1 SWEAIERASID
12 PGTLRGSRTGVFA
25 GLMYHDYASA
35 IGELPDGV
43 EGYLGTGNSGSIVS
57 GRVAYTFGL
66 EGPAVTVD
74 TACSSSLVALHWAI
88 QSLRNGECTM
98 ALAGGVAVMGT
109 PETFVDFSRQR
120 GLSPDG
126 RCKSF
131 ADAADG
137 TGWGEGAG
145 MLLVERLS
153 DARRNGHRVLAV
165 VRGSAVNQDGAS
177 NGLTAPNGP
186 SQQRVIRQALANAG
200 LTPDEIDAVEAHG
213 TGTTLGDPIEAQA
226 LLATYGRDR
235 AEDQPLWLGSIK
247 SNIGHTQAAAGVAG
261 IIKMVLAMQHG
272 VLPQTLHVDQPSTNV
287 DWSAGAVELLT
298 EARPWPATGRPRRAA
313 VSSFGISGTNAHTV
327 VEQAPEDTEP
337 STASDEPVRTP
348 VLPWLLS
355 AKSTDAVRA
364 QARRLLSFVEEHP
377 GTESADA
384 AYSLAT
390 TRASL
395 EHRAVVVAEN
405 HDELLQRLRALAT
418 GETAAGVVRG
428 TLAPGRLAFLFTGQ
442 GSQRAGMGAELYE
455 AFPVFAS
462 AFDAVCAE
470 LDQHLDRPLKDV
482 VFAGERID
490 ETAFT
495 QPALFAVEVA
505 LFRLVESW
513 GVRPDFLAGHSIG
526 EIAAAHVAGV
536 LSLPDAATLVAAR
549 GRLMQQLPA
558 GGAMVA
564 VQASEDEV
572 LPLLADREA
581 EVGIAAVNG
590 PNSVVLSG
598 AEQAVLEVAGRL
610 AAEGRKT
617 KRLTVSHAFHSPLMD
632 PMLDEFRSLVERLTF
647 QAPRIPIV
655 STLDRSAELTEPEYW
670 VRHVRDA
677 VRFGDAVQA
686 LEREGVR
693 TFVELGPDGVLCALG
708 QESAVAEDVVFA
720 PVLRADRPEARTL
733 TTALAQVHVRGLA
746 VDWRAVLAGRNARR
760 IDLPT
765 YAFQREWFWLE
776 SAAPAFAGTPDSATD
791 ALFWDAVER
800 EDLDAVAATLAVE
813 DGDAL
818 GTLLPALSAWRR
830 QNRDRSTVDGWRYQA
845 VWKPVTETVPGVL
858 SGTWLVVVPAGAAD
872 DDAVLGVLRALA
884 DRGADVERIDVDA
897 ADAERA
903 GLAERLS
910 QTSSVTGVLSL
921 LALDEAVPV
930 AAGLALVQALGDA
943 GVAAPLWCVTRA
955 AVSTGAADR
964 AARPEQAQ
972 LWGLGRVV
980 ALEHPE
986 RWGGLVDL
994 PETVDDRV
1002 LTRLAD
1008 ALTGQEDQLAVR
1020 ATGVFA
1026 RRLVRAPGGEASVPW
1041 QPSGTVLVTGGTG
1054 ALGTEV
1060 SRWLARNGAARLL
1073 LTSRRGPDAP
1083 GSAELIDELAE
1094 LGAEATV
1101 AACDVADRDAL
1112 AALLASLDHPVSAV
1126 FHTAG
1131 VLDDGVVDGLTA
1143 ERLDAVARP
1152 KVEAARNLHEL
1163 TDGLSAFVL
1172 FSSIAG
1178 TIGSAGQGNYAAA
1191 NAYLDA
1197 LVEQRRAD
1205 GLPATSIAWG
1215 PWAQGGMAAD
1225 QALAER
1231 LRRGGMRPMAPE
1243 LGLAFLQR
1251 ALSVE
1256 DGTVVAADL
1265 DWESFAPSF
1274 VAARASR
1281 LFDELPEARR
1291 AIEQAAPASAI
1302 GGATALAHRLAGLP
1316 EAERDRALLDV
1327 VRGNV
1332 AAVLGYGNPE
1342 SVETGKAFRELGF
1355 DSLTAVEFRNL
1366 LGTATGLALPAT
1378 LVFDYP
1384 TTAALAEYLR
1394 SELLGE
1400 ALPTLATAASAAVD
1414 DEPIA
1419 IVAMS
1424 CRFPGGVSTPE
1435 ELWQLLASGA
1445 DAISGFPTDRGW
1457 DLEALLSAGA
1467 DETHSSH
1474 TGHGGF
1480 LYDVAEFDPTFFGIA
1495 PREALAMDPQQRLL
1509 LETSWEAIER
1519 AGIDPTTLRGSRTGV
1534 FVGTNGQD
1542 YLQLAMDTADDLG
1555 GYLSTGNAASVVS
1568 GRLSYTFGL
1577 EGPAVSVD
1585 TACSSSLVALHLAV
1599 QALRSG
1605 ECTMALAGGAT
1616 VMSSPGAFVAFS
1628 RQRGL
1633 ATDGRCKAFAAAAD
1647 GTGWGE
1653 GVGML
1658 LVERL
1663 SDAER
1668 QGHPVLAVVR
1678 GSAVNQDGASNG
1690 LTAPNGPSQQRVI
1703 RQALA
1708 NAGLTAGE
1716 VDAVE
1721 AHGTGTTLG
1730 DPIEAQALLATYGQ
1744 DRPDDQ
1750 PLWLGS
1756 IKSNIGHTQAA
1767 AGVAGIIKMV
1777 LAMRHG
1783 ELPQSLHIDE
1793 PNPHVDWSAGAVALL
1808 AENQPWPETGR
1819 PRRAGVS
1826 SFGMSGTNAHVV
1838 LEHSPATVDADVEPT
1853 PTEHAVVPLV
1863 LSAKSE
1869 AALPGQAARLLALLG
1884 ERPEVSL
1891 ADVGRSL
1898 VASRSVFE
1906 QRAVVVAGDRDGAVR
1921 GLEALASGGVAS
1933 EVVRGVAG
1941 AAGRVAFVFPGQGS
1955 QWAAMAVELLESS
1968 AVFAQR
1974 MVECAAALAP
1984 FAEDWS
1990 LLDVVR
1996 GESGDGWLDRV
2007 DVVQPVL
2014 WAVMVSLAEVWRAA
2028 GVRPAAVVGHS
2039 QGEIAAAVVAG
2050 ALSLDDGARVVAL
2063 RSRAIAG
2070 GLAGLG
2076 GMVSVALPVGQ
2087 VRERLAVWGE
2097 DRISVAAVNGP
2108 SAVVVSGEPVALDE
2122 LLASCEADGVRA
2134 RRVPVD
2140 YASHS
2145 AQVES
2150 IREELLTVLAG
2161 IEPRAG

>member
-1 SWEAIERASID
+1 LWAEGAGMAGGLGDSDVDRMARSGVQGLTAAQGLALFDAALRTDAATLVPVQLDLAALRRATGRDVLPLLRGLVRVPTRRAARTSAGGSELTDRLLGLPAGEREAALLDLVCGRVAAVLGYAHATAVEGGRAFKELGFDSLTSVELRNELNGATGLRLPATLVFDYPTPSALAAFLRGELLGDESQTVASAAVVAAADDPIAIVGMACRYPGGVESPDDLWRLVATGSDAISGFPAGRGWDVENLYHPDPDHQGTTYAREGGFLHDAGLFDPAFFGISPREAVAMDPQQRLLLEVSWEAIERAGID
-12 PGTLRGSRTGVFA
+12 PTTLRGSRTGVFA

-88 QSLRNGECTM
+88 QALRNGECTM
-98 ALAGGVAVMGT
+98 ALAGGVTVMGT

-200 LTPDEIDAVEAHG
+200 LTPDDIDAVEAHG

-235 AEDQPLWLGSIK
+235 AEDRPLWLGSVK

-272 VLPQTLHVDQPSTNV
+272 VLPQTLHVDQPSTHV

-313 VSSFGISGTNAHTV
+313 ISSFGISGTNAHTV
-327 VEQAPEDTEP
+327 VEQAPEAAEP
-337 STASDEPVRTP
+337 PAGTVEPVRTP

-355 AKSTDAVRA
+355 AKSADALGA
-364 QARRLLSFVEEHP
+364 QARRLLSFVEDRP
-377 GTESADA
+377 GTEPADI

-390 TRASL
+390 TRAAL
-395 EHRAVVVAEN
+395 EHRAVVVTEN
-405 HDELLQRLRALAT
+405 RDELLGSLRSLADGEAAT
-418 GETAAGVVRG
+418 GIVRG
-428 TLAPGRLAFLFTGQ
+428 TATPGRLAFLFTGQ
-442 GSQRAGMGAELYE
+442 GSQRAGMGRELYE
-455 AFPVFAS
+455 AFPLFAS
-462 AFDAVCAE
+462 AFDAVCGE

-490 ETAFT
+490 ETACT
-495 QPALFAVEVA
+495 QPALFAIEVA

-513 GVRPDFLAGHSIG
+513 GMRPDFLAGHSIG

-536 LSLPDAATLVAAR
+536 LSLADAAKLVAAR
-549 GRLMQQLPA
+549 GRLMQALPS

-572 LPLLADREA
+572 LPLLTGREA
-581 EVGIAAVNG
+581 EAGIAAVNG
-590 PNSVVLSG
+590 PTSVVISG
-598 AEQAVLEVAGRL
+598 AEQAVLELAEKL
-610 AAEGRKT
+610 AAQGRKT

-632 PMLDEFRSLVERLTF
+632 GMLDEFRTVVEALTLH
-647 QAPRIPIV
+647 APRIPIA
-655 STLDRSAELTEPEYW
+655 STLDRSADLTTSEYW

-677 VRFGDAVQA
+677 VRFADAVRALQA
-686 LEREGVR
+686 EGVR
-693 TFVELGPDGVLCALG
+693 TFVEMGPDGVLSALG
-708 QESAVAEDVVFA
+708 QESVSAEDVVFA
-720 PVLRADRPEARTL
+720 PVIRAGRPEVRTL
-733 TTALAQVHVRGLA
+733 TAAVGLAHARGLD
-746 VDWRAVLAGRNARR
+746 VDWQTVLAGRNARR

-765 YAFQREWFWLE
+765 YAFQHEWFWLK
-776 SAAPAFAGTPDSATD
+776 SAAPAFGSTPDNATD

-830 QNRDRSTVDGWRYQA
+830 QSRDRSTVDGWRYQA
-845 VWKPVTETVPGVL
+845 GWRPVTDAVPGVL
-858 SGTWLVVVPAGAAD
+858 SGAWLVAVPVGAAD
-872 DDAVLGVLRALA
+872 DPAVLDTLRVLA
-884 DRGADVERIDVDA
+884 DRGVDVHRIDVDT
-897 ADAERA
+897 ADAERTR
-903 GLAERLS
+903 LAERLPQP
-910 QTSSVTGVLSL
+910 QTPVTGVLSL
-921 LALDEAVPV
+921 LALDETMPV

-943 GVAAPLWCVTRA
+943 AVAAPLWCVTRG
-955 AVSTGAADR
+955 AVSTGPADR
-964 AARPEQAQ
+964 LASPEQAQ

-986 RWGGLVDL
+986 RWGGLVDI

-1002 LTRLAD
+1002 LARLAD
-1008 ALTGQEDQLAVR
+1008 VLTGQEDQVAVR

-1026 RRLVRAPGGEASVPW
+1026 RRLVRAAGREASRPW

-1054 ALGTEV
+1054 ALGAEV
-1060 SRWLARNGAARLL
+1060 SRWLARNGAERLL

-1083 GSAELIDELAE
+1083 GAAELIDELAE
-1094 LGAEATV
+1094 LGANVTA
-1101 AACDVADRDAL
+1101 AACDVADREAL
-1112 AALLASLDHPVSAV
+1112 AALLASLEHPVTAV

-1143 ERLDAVARP
+1143 ERLAAVARP
-1152 KVEAARNLHEL
+1152 KVDAARNLHEL
-1163 TDGLSAFVL
+1163 TQDLSAFVL

-1178 TIGSAGQGNYAAA
+1178 TLGSGGQGNYAAA

-1205 GLPATSIAWG
+1205 GLAATSIAWG

-1274 VAARASR
+1274 VAVRPSR
-1281 LFDELPEARR
+1281 IFDDLPEARR
-1291 AIEQAAPASAI
+1291 AIEQAAPASAV
-1302 GGATALAHRLAGLP
+1302 GGATALAHRLAELP

-1342 SVETGKAFRELGF
+1342 SVEVGKAFRELGF

-1400 ALPTLATAASAAVD
+1400 ALPAPAAAASTAVD

-1424 CRFPGGVSTPE
+1424 CRFPGGVSSPE
-1435 ELWQLLASGA
+1435 ELWQLLATGV

-1457 DLEALLSAGA
+1457 DLEALLGAGA
-1467 DETHSSH
+1467 EETHSSH

-1480 LYDVAEFDPTFFGIA
+1480 LYDVADFDPIFFGIS

-1663 SDAER
+1663 PDAER
-1668 QGHPVLAVVR
+1668 NGHPVLAVVR

-1744 DRPDDQ
+1744 DRPEDQ

-1767 AGVAGIIKMV
+1767 AGVGGIIKMV

-1808 AENQPWPETGR
+1808 AENQPWPQTGR

-1838 LEHSPATVDADVEPT
+1838 LEHSPATVDAEPT
-1853 PTEHAVVPLV
+1853 P
-1863 LSAKSE
+1863 
-1869 AALPGQAARLLALLG
+1869 
-1884 ERPEVSL
+1884 
-1891 ADVGRSL
+1891 
-1898 VASRSVFE
+1898 
-1906 QRAVVVAGDRDGAVR
+1906 
-1921 GLEALASGGVAS
+1921 
-1933 EVVRGVAG
+1933 
-1941 AAGRVAFVFPGQGS
+1941 
-1955 QWAAMAVELLESS
+1955 
-1968 AVFAQR
+1968 
-1974 MVECAAALAP
+1974 
-1984 FAEDWS
+1984 
-1990 LLDVVR
+1990 
-1996 GESGDGWLDRV
+1996 
-2007 DVVQPVL
+2007 
-2014 WAVMVSLAEVWRAA
+2014 
-2028 GVRPAAVVGHS
+2028 
-2039 QGEIAAAVVAG
+2039 
-2050 ALSLDDGARVVAL
+2050 
-2063 RSRAIAG
+2063 
-2070 GLAGLG
+2070 
-2076 GMVSVALPVGQ
+2076 
-2087 VRERLAVWGE
+2087 
-2097 DRISVAAVNGP
+2097 
-2108 SAVVVSGEPVALDE
+2108 
-2122 LLASCEADGVRA
+2122 
-2134 RRVPVD
+2134 
-2140 YASHS
+2140 
-2145 AQVES
+2145 
-2150 IREELLTVLAG
+2150 
-2161 IEPRAG
+2161 